1 MTLPGTLCA
10 VPLWGR
16 QATHSAISPNS
27 PLSNPVSSSRRRR
40 HTKGVGLVA
49 PGSVVA
55 IFHWGE
61 IGKWRGRKEEAPP
74 PPFFKTPWALS
85 SPFWVVGR
93 EGRKMAS
100 VPRHNGGVSRN
111 VQVFVCPYFYG
122 GSIPK
127 RMTPKGFFFGGGGSE
142 DMIRQ
147 KEEVLNILSAHL
159 FPN

>member
-1 MTLPGTLCA
+1 MEGEEGGGGP
-10 VPLWGR
+10 
-16 QATHSAISPNS
+16 
-27 PLSNPVSSSRRRR
+27 SSS
-40 HTKGVGLVA
+40 
-49 PGSVVA
+49 
-55 IFHWGE
+55 
-61 IGKWRGRKEEAPP
+61 
-74 PPFFKTPWALS
+74 FFKTPWALS

-127 RMTPKGFFFGGGGSE
+127 RMTPKGFFWGVRSE